1 MQITGTIEIPE
12 TEMEL
17 QAIRAGGPGG
27 QHVNKVSTAI
37 QLFFDIR
44 ASSLPELYKERLLA
58 LNDRRITADGVVVIK
73 AVRHRSQE
81 KNKEEARRRLS
92 ELIISVTRE
101 PRKRKPTRPG
111 KAAKEKRLAAKTRA
125 GRIKSLRKPVSNND

>member
-37 QLFFDIR
+37 QLFFDNQSWSTVYPFHGAGFFNGLLIR
-44 ASSLPELYKERLLA
+44 C
-58 LNDRRITADGVVVIK
+58 
-73 AVRHRSQE
+73 
-81 KNKEEARRRLS
+81 
-92 ELIISVTRE
+92 
-101 PRKRKPTRPG
+101 
-111 KAAKEKRLAAKTRA
+111 
-125 GRIKSLRKPVSNND
+125 